1 MPVNSRQIDQQL
13 EACRARLTHEEAHL
27 LEDVG
32 VFSLVQ
38 AFVEEERLLGTNS
51 FILST
56 HNKALL
62 YKKSI
67 KDVLGLQVG
76 KTPTS
81 TCRRLLRYVGFLLTG
96 AGKGQKR
103 SVDRDV
109 YYYSIDLKR
118 NRASTKDLRPRLSFE
133 ASHQCEICLRTKKEL
148 SGLIHPLKLELH
160 HVIEFK
166 DGGDESSEN
175 LRVYCEE
182 CHVTVHRIRKSFLRY
197 GPSA

>member
-1 MPVNSRQIDQQL
+1 MPLDSRQIDQQL

-38 AFVEEERLLGTNS
+38 AFIEEERLLGTDS

-56 HNKALL
+56 QLKAQLR
-62 YKKSI
+62 KKSI
-67 KDVLGLQVG
+67 KDVLGLEVG
-76 KTPTS
+76 KKPTG
-81 TCRRLLRYVGFLLTG
+81 TCRRLLRYVGLSLTSVG
-96 AGKGQKR
+96 R
-103 SVDRDV
+103 SRERSADRDV
-109 YYYSIDLKR
+109 YYYSIELKR
-118 NRASTKDLRPRLSFE
+118 NRPSTKDLRPRLSFE
-133 ASHQCEICLRTKKEL
+133 TSHQCEICLRTKKEL

-197 GPSA
+197 SPNA